1 MNPLEPL
8 YYNNKAACYI
18 ETKRYEDVFLN
29 KILFLKAIAAC
40 DEGLKVISES
50 ENKNYTKLAK
60 LFARKAKALYLSE
73 KLSDAVIYYEKSL
86 LEDNIPSV
94 REELRKV

>member
-1 MNPLEPL
+1 LNPLEPL

-18 ETKRYEDVFLN
+18 ETKRYED
-29 KILFLKAIAAC
+29 AIAAC